1 MTSVNNRKKVL
12 VVDGSDIVL
21 DRMRGLLHEVDSISE
36 IFTARGFEEAL
47 AVMATHQPEIVLLE
61 IALPGKSGFDLL
73 AFIKAHHPN
82 TRTMILT
89 NLSGEV
95 YRQRSY
101 ELGAD
106 YFIDKSGEFELINR
120 IIGNDASVAYPSH

>member
-1 MTSVNNRKKVL
+1 M
-12 VVDGSDIVL
+12 
-21 DRMRGLLHEVDSISE
+21 LHEVDSISE
-36 IFTARGFEEAL
+36 IFTARGFEEAQ
-47 AVMATHQPEIVLLE
+47 AVMTTHQPEIVLLE

-73 AFIKAHHPN
+73 AFIKAHHPD

-95 YRQRSY
+95 YRQKSY